1 LDEKIYKKDI
11 VFYSNHCDCCSA
23 AFSFRMDALFFI
35 QDSGRHRGM
44 AAKVDIQ
51 SDIAK
56 LQTGF

>member
-1 LDEKIYKKDI
+1 
-11 VFYSNHCDCCSA
+11 
-23 AFSFRMDALFFI
+23 MDALFFI